1 MKYLLPLLIF
11 TCCSFVTKPTVA
23 QETES
28 LEYGVTE
35 KHVMVPMRDGVRL
48 SVYLY
53 IPKGEGPWP
62 ALLEQR
68 YANAR
73 SLRVRNEFAKLA
85 SHGYVVALQN
95 FRGSQLS
102 EGTWVGYRA
111 LGWGKLKDG

>member
-1 MKYLLPLLIF
+1 MKLKRYIHCMKYLLALLIF
-11 TCCSFVTKPTVA
+11 NCCSFVTKPTVA

-35 KHVMVPMRDGVRL
+35 KHIMVPMRDGVRL
-48 SVYLY
+48 SIYLY

-73 SLRVRNEFAKLA
+73 SLRARNEFAKLA
-85 SHGYVVALQN
+85 SHGYVVALQS

-102 EGTWVGYRA
+102 EGT
-111 LGWGKLKDG
+111 

>member
-1 MKYLLPLLIF
+1 MKFLLPLLII
-11 TCCSFVTKPTVA
+11 TYCSFVTKSTVA
-23 QETES
+23 QETEP

-35 KHVMVPMRDGVRL
+35 KHIMVPMRDGVRL

-73 SLRVRNEFAKLA
+73 SLGVRNEFAKLA
-85 SHGYVVALQN
+85 
-95 FRGSQLS
+95 
-102 EGTWVGYRA
+102 
-111 LGWGKLKDG
+111 